1 MGRLPGRS
9 RKTDSDIGL
18 FDSIQMQPGAR
29 HELVQ
34 LMLMETESTV
44 GLVTLFEM
52 GNAVGRCSHRQEHQY
67 GGKPYG
73 NSASCTNSDI
83 QT

>member
-9 RKTDSDIGL
+9 RKIDSDIGL
-18 FDSIQMQPGAR
+18 FDSIQMQPSAG
-29 HELVQ
+29 HDLIQ
-34 LMLMETESTV
+34 LMLMKTESTV
-44 GLVTLFEM
+44 GLMTLLEM
-52 GNAVGRCSHRQEHQY
+52 GDAVGRCSHRQEHQY

-73 NSASCTNSDI
+73 NSASCANSDI